1 MEDLNSQYY
10 TFNTIGEITFG
21 KKLGFLEQGK
31 DVDHTMKAIDLTL
44 TYNAIIGQVPLA
56 HKFLLGIP
64 GLAYIILVIPHP
76 RPLL

>member
-56 HKFLLGIP
+56 HKFLLSIP
-64 GLAYIILVIPHP
+64 GLAYIILVIPHS